1 METLNKKKEFQNSFK
16 GLFSIISDRKLY
28 KKFVYSLS
36 GFVIILVNIAF
47 FFTKEL
53 ITNKDYFELLKIY
66 VTIFLPPFITF
77 CGFTMT
83 AYSLVVGFLN
93 YGVFKSAIEK
103 FYSLKIQTEKST
115 SKDNLPKFSVYQ
127 KAIAL
132 FALAILVLLVTVGYF
147 LIIKLFTEIE
157 FVVKCDKIEYFNAFN
172 LLLITLLTNYC
183 FILIVYNIVN
193 IFTLS
198 QSLNKLI
205 YKDELEKLN
214 KD

>member
-1 METLNKKKEFQNSFK
+1 M
-16 GLFSIISDRKLY
+16 
-28 KKFVYSLS
+28 
-36 GFVIILVNIAF
+36 NIVF
-47 FFTKEL
+47 FFFKDL
-53 ITNKDYFELLKIY
+53 ITSKDYFELLKIY

-93 YGVFKSAIEK
+93 YGVFKSTIEK
-103 FYSLKIQTEKST
+103 FYSLKIKTEKSP

-132 FALAILVLLVTVGYF
+132 FALAILVLLATVGYF

-157 FVVKCDKIEYFNAFN
+157 FVVKCDKIEYFNAIN
-172 LLLITLLTNYC
+172 LLLLTLLTNYC

>member
-1 METLNKKKEFQNSFK
+1 METLNNKKEFQNSFR

-28 KKFVYSLS
+28 KKPVYSLS
-36 GFVIILVNIAF
+36 GVFIIILNIAF
-47 FFTKEL
+47 FFSKDF

-93 YGVFKSAIEK
+93 YGVFKSTIEK
-103 FYSLKIQTEKST
+103 FYSLKIQTEKSPRN
-115 SKDNLPKFSVYQ
+115 DNLPKFSVYQ

-132 FALAILVLLVTVGYF
+132 FALAILVLLATVGYF

-157 FVVKCDKIEYFNAFN
+157 FVIKCDKIEYFNAFN
-172 LLLITLLTNYC
+172 LLIITLLTNYC

-214 KD
+214 KN